1 MPIHHIVLN
10 IQNNL
15 IVEKKMKIHFHWRL
29 LQGRFSQNE
38 SDLFFNLNN
47 KKKKQGVTGYGMKP
61 QILCR
66 IENYYM

>member
-47 KKKKQGVTGYGMKP
+47 KKKNKA
-61 QILCR
+61 
-66 IENYYM
+66 